1 MLQGSAIDKVKPMTN
16 SSDYEPTR
24 HHETIVNASAVFSA
38 VDENEK
44 VRMNPHI
51 AASIARDERRVI
63 HNKQVREAGTDYD
76 PPEPSHIDRSV
87 QLTLSSAPQEA

>member
-1 MLQGSAIDKVKPMTN
+1 M
-16 SSDYEPTR
+16 
-24 HHETIVNASAVFSA
+24 NASAVFSG

-51 AASIARDERRVI
+51 AASIARDERRII

-76 PPEPSHIDRSV
+76 PPDPCFFDRSV
-87 QLTLSSAPQEA
+87 QLTQ